1 MTPARLS
8 APLPDRVLGDR
19 DVALITDM
27 RRDNE
32 RYVVNQANELIAWYD
47 KWILKPEE

>member
-8 APLPDRVLGDR
+8 PPLPERVLGDR

-32 RYVVNQANELIAWYD
+32 RFVVAQANGLIAWFEN
-47 KWILKPEE
+47 WILKPEE